1 MQHAK
6 HKDQVF
12 LKAQKDGLPI
22 ALGYFPVSFAF
33 GIFCVNGGL
42 SAWQA
47 LLISMTNLTSAGQ
60 LAGVTLMTAGASFVE
75 VALSQLVINLRYAL
89 MSLSLSQKTDDS
101 IRTKDRFLIS
111 FFITD
116 EIFAVSSEKESIG
129 RRYMYSLAILP
140 YLGWS
145 LGTLCGSL
153 LGEVLPTA
161 LVSCLGIAIYG
172 MFIAIIVPAAKK
184 SLPVLGV
191 VLSSVAVSCLIK
203 YTPLSSFIS
212 DGFSIIICAILTSAV
227 FALICP
233 IKDDGSDENTENT
246 PFLEE
251 LSNE

>member
-6 HKDQVF
+6 NKHQIF
-12 LKAQKDGLPI
+12 IKAQKDGLPI

-33 GIFCVNGGL
+33 GIFAVNGGL

-60 LAGVTLMTAGASFVE
+60 LAGVTLMCAGAPFVE

-89 MSLSLSQKTDDS
+89 MSLSLSQKTDETVKP
-101 IRTKDRFLIS
+101 IDRFLIS

-116 EIFAVSSEKESIG
+116 EIFAVSSEKPSIG
-129 RRYMYSLAILP
+129 KRYMYSLAILP

-153 LGEVLPTA
+153 LGEILPTA

-172 MFIAIIVPAAKK
+172 MFIAIVVPAAKK

-203 YTPLSSFIS
+203 YTLLSDIIS
-212 DGFSIIICAILTSAV
+212 DGFSIIISAVLTSAI
-227 FALICP
+227 FAFIFP
-233 IKDDGSDENTENT
+233 IKDETTATE
-246 PFLEE
+246 EQI
-251 LSNE
+251 NE